1 MEVITMAT
9 NLGTIRG
16 SQLIYHYGPGSIAD
30 LKEGTVMPLAVDKWN
45 LYNAVHEV
53 DKRITNVLKID
64 HVKLISEES
73 ESLKVRAV
81 RFPKWQICPSCGMMT
96 EWDQVHCY
104 YCKKNSEKEI
114 DLYPSRFVVACQAG
128 HIQDFPY
135 YEVIHKGETC
145 THSKPLL
152 KLTHLGNS
160 GSLSDMVVE
169 CVRCKKKERLG
180 KIMRKNEM
188 KKYMDHCKGER
199 PWLLDQVNCTNPV
212 ETHLRGA
219 TYLYSPSIVSFL
231 KIPLMEMGYARIES
245 FIRDRQE
252 DLALE
257 ETIDEKRSY
266 LKKYGKMS
274 ADEIDYALI
283 LLNGEQE
290 QISYESIRKQEWRTL
305 DSGTVNDLHNT
316 GYKATAMPIH
326 ESLMHL
332 ISNITRIDSMPEIKV
347 LQGFSRMDYS
357 DRFDVQDRDKLLPVT
372 SNKNINWLPGI
383 KNIGEGIFIKFSEDA
398 LQQWESQ
405 LGESYSGPIEKFN
418 EMRNGEGLR
427 RMDYSLRH
435 MMIHTFSHAL
445 IEEFSAHSGYPTTSL
460 QERMYC
466 GDGMYG
472 VLIYTA
478 SGDAE
483 GSLGGLIN
491 LADSEKIKSIVMD
504 ALERIV
510 YCSADPLCSDVEHG
524 LHSTA
529 NGAAC
534 HSCSYLSEV
543 SCEWGNV
550 LLDRRLLRTINPHEK
565 TGYFDELFVGY

>member
-1 MEVITMAT
+1 MAT

-45 LYNAVHEV
+45 LYHAVHEV
-53 DKRITNVLKID
+53 DKRITNVLGID

-73 ESLKVRAV
+73 ESLKVSAV

-96 EWDQVHCY
+96 KRDGAHCFF
-104 YCKKNSEKEI
+104 CKKDSGKEVE
-114 DLYPSRFVVACQAG
+114 LYPSRFIIACRAG

-135 YEVIHKGETC
+135 SEFVHNGEKC
-145 THSKPLL
+145 THSTPLL
-152 KLTHLGNS
+152 KLTHRGNS
-160 GSLSDMVVE
+160 GSLSDMIVA
-169 CVRCKKKERLG
+169 CVRCKKKESLG
-180 KIMRKNEM
+180 KIMQKDEM
-188 KKYMDHCKGER
+188 KKYIDHCGGER
-199 PWLLDQVNCTNPV
+199 PWLLDQVNCTNAI

-231 KIPLMEMGYARIES
+231 KIPLTEKGYAKIES
-245 FIRDRQE
+245 FIQARRE
-252 DLALE
+252 DLARLQTE
-257 ETIDEKRSY
+257 EDKRSY
-266 LKKYGKMS
+266 LRLFGQMS
-274 ADEIDYALI
+274 EDEIADALI
-283 LLNGEQE
+283 LLNGEPT

-305 DSGTVNDLHNT
+305 NSGTVDDLNNT
-316 GYKATAMPIH
+316 GYKATAMPVH
-326 ESLMHL
+326 ESLKDL
-332 ISNITRIDSMPEIKV
+332 ISTITRIDSMPEIKV

-357 DRFDVQDRDKLLPVT
+357 DRFDVQDREKLLSVT

-383 KNIGEGIFIKFSEDA
+383 KNIGEGIFIKFSADA

-405 LGESYSGPIEKFN
+405 LEESYGGPIKKFN
-418 EMRNGEGLR
+418 EVRNEEGLR

-466 GDGMYG
+466 DDEMYG

-491 LADSEKIKSIVMD
+491 LASPEKLHAILLE

-550 LLDRRLLRTINPHEK
+550 LLDRRLLRTINPHER
-565 TGYFDELFVGY
+565 TGYFDGLFVGY